1 MVDLLDGSPAG
12 WLWYI
17 SAGCLSGLGGEGR
30 EGMNALTISLYNRQ
44 QARQALTAQV
54 FPYLDSALQGSRRWV
69 LTIRPETRSLQ
80 QNALLWATLT
90 DISQQV
96 DWYGRKLTPENWKH
110 VFSAALKKQDVVPG
124 LDGGFVVLGLSTSK
138 MTVGEMAELQELMEA
153 FGAENGVRFTAA
165 ES

>member
-1 MVDLLDGSPAG
+1 
-12 WLWYI
+12 
-17 SAGCLSGLGGEGR
+17 
-30 EGMNALTISLYNRQ
+30 MNALTIPLYNRQ

-54 FPYLDSALQGSRRWV
+54 LPYLDAALQGSRRWV
-69 LTIRPETRSLQ
+69 LSIKPETRSLQ
-80 QNALLWATLT
+80 QNARLWGMLN

-138 MTVGEMAELQELMEA
+138 MTVGEMADLQTLMEA
-153 FGAENGVRFTAA
+153 FGAENGVRFSAA

>member
-1 MVDLLDGSPAG
+1 
-12 WLWYI
+12 
-17 SAGCLSGLGGEGR
+17 
-30 EGMNALTISLYNRQ
+30 MNALTISLYNRQ

-54 FPYLDSALQGSRRWV
+54 FPYLDAALQGSRRWV

-80 QNALLWATLT
+80 QNARLWAMLT

-96 DWYGRKLTPENWKH
+96 DWYGRKLSPENWKH

-138 MTVGEMAELQELMEA
+138 MTVGEMADLQTLMEA
-153 FGAENGVRFTAA
+153 FGAENGVRFSAA

>member
-1 MVDLLDGSPAG
+1 
-12 WLWYI
+12 
-17 SAGCLSGLGGEGR
+17 
-30 EGMNALTISLYNRQ
+30 MNALTIPLYNRQ

-54 FPYLDSALQGSRRWV
+54 FPYLDAALHSSRRWV

-96 DWYGRKLTPENWKH
+96 DWYGRKLSPENWKH